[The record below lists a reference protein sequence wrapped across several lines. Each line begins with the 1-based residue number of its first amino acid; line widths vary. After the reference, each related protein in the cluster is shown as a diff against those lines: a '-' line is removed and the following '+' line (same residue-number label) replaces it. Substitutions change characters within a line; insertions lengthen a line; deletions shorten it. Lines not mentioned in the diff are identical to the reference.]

1 MNRRSRSACLTG
13 ALLTVLL
20 TAAPA
25 LADYDMDGPA
35 EGVTSPG
42 DSLSPL
48 EAIGLFVLIPLAIL
62 LVIGGL
68 AWITGAPKH
77 ERYRPTRGTWTAKPI
92 WFAGPPDPAG
102 AVAGADMGAV
112 VRGGASGS
120 W

>member
-20 TAAPA
+20 TAGPA
-25 LADYDMDGPA
+25 LADYDPN
-35 EGVTSPG
+35 GVQEDIRPSSPG
-42 DSLSPL
+42 LSPL
-48 EAIGLFVLIPLAIL
+48 EAIGLFVLIPAAIL
-62 LVIGGL
+62 LVVGGL
-68 AWITGAPKH
+68 AWITGAEKH
-77 ERYRPTRGTWTAKPI
+77 ERYRPTRGWTAKPV

-102 AVAGADMGAV
+102 AVAGADTAGI